1 MNKTKLN
8 GKPRFAHSC
17 SNCTFLGH
25 TVVEGKH
32 FDIYECKGRFPT
44 FLARYGKADES
55 YLSFPDPA
63 VIAESIAD
71 TPTKK

>member
-8 GKPRFAHSC
+8 GKPKWVHTC
-17 SNCTFLGH
+17 EKCTFLGH

-32 FDIYECKGRFPT
+32 FDLYQHTGKFAT
-44 FLARYGKADES
+44 YLARFGKADES

-71 TPTKK
+71 TPPKK